1 MALRMR
7 NLLVALLLCTAGPA
21 LAEPVRELGTAE
33 LRQIVRSGG
42 IMSLKSAVAAVAAS
56 TAAEPIEARA
66 FLADGVI
73 YRMVF
78 KRPDGTLFSVILDAR
93 TGRSVPAGSSV
104 GKQVAQAAEARAGKS
119 SATRPTPD
127 SRAVDGRTIGGS
139 KGGGSGASGGNGGSG
154 GSGGSSGGKGG
165 GGGGRS

>member
-21 LAEPVRELGTAE
+21 LSEPVRELGTAE

-104 GKQVAQAAEARAGKS
+104 GKQVAQAAEARSGKKS
-119 SATRPTPD
+119 TKSTPE
-127 SRAVDGRTIGGS
+127 SRTTGGG